1 MMSASV
7 PLAMT
12 TLYPA
17 ALDQRDRGPENPL
30 MLAKDT
36 KIELIAGVPLFADCS
51 RRELRE
57 LAETADEVVVPAGY
71 TLTKEGAAGREFVII
86 VEGAAEVIRRGT
98 KVNTL
103 ALGRLSRRDRARQP
117 RPAHGDG
124 ANDAA
129 DARARD
135 HGPAFRGLLRRMP
148 SIQIKVLQALA
159 ERLPSE
165 FD

>member
-1 MMSASV
+1 
-7 PLAMT
+7 MT
-12 TLYPA
+12 TLYPR
-17 ALDQRDRGPENPL
+17 ALDQGDRGPENPL

-36 KIELIAGVPLFADCS
+36 KIDLIAGVPLFADCS

-86 VEGAAEVIRRGT
+86 VEGAAEVVRRGK
-98 KVNTL
+98 KVNSL
-103 ALGRLSRRDRARQP
+103 RSGDFLGEIALVSRGPRTATVRTTQP
-117 RPAHGDG
+117 THALVIT
-124 ANDAA
+124 AS
-129 DARARD
+129 
-135 HGPAFRGLLRRMP
+135 AFRGLLRRMP

-159 ERLPSE
+159 ERLPPE